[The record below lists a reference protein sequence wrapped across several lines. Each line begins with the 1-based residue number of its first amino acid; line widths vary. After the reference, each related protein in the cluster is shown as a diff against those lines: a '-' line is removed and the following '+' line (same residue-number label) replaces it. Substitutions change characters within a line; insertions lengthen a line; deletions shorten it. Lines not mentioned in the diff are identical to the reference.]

1 MTAVQHGGILT
12 MDLGSEIGHC
22 YGVVG
27 DSAPIYGTWL
37 LPNTTLT
44 GARYASLENE
54 LIAALDLYRP
64 SLCAVAAPML
74 RGASQGSRSAEQQ
87 LGLYAYAQ
95 GACYR
100 ARVQIR
106 PVFEGTAR
114 KDVLGRGT
122 FPAGAVKDAAI
133 AWCRANG
140 HFVRDSHQADAVVM
154 WHHQC
159 RIEKGAVF

>member
-1 MTAVQHGGILT
+1 MIRTGGVLT
-12 MDLGSEIGHC
+12 LDLGSEVGHC
-22 YGVVG
+22 YGHAG
-27 DSAPIYGTWL
+27 DDQPIYGTWL
-37 LPNTTLT
+37 LANSSLP
-44 GARYASLENE
+44 GAKYASFENE
-54 LIAALDLYRP
+54 LIEALDLYQP
-64 SLCAVAAPML
+64 SLCSVASPML
-74 RGASQGSRSAEQQ
+74 RGTSQGSRSAEQQ

-122 FPAGAVKDAAI
+122 FPKGVVKPTAI

-140 HFVRDSHQADAVVM
+140 FMVGDDHQADAIIL
-154 WHHQC
+154 WRHQC
-159 RIEKGAVF
+159 GVQNRLRRY